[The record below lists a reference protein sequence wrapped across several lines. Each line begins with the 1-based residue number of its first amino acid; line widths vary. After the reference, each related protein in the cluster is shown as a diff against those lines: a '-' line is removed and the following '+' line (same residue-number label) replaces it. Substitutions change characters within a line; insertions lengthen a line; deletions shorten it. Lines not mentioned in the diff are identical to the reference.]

1 MKNLRKKRG
10 GRKMLKEIIESVSI
24 KVVLEIIFKTFL
36 CVVLVGAIGYNREK
50 KGMVVGIRT
59 HVLVGMVGLLI
70 QITSLEYYRING
82 GNNDVFRLAGQ
93 YISGIGFLGA
103 GTILKDKRSVK
114 GLTTAASIC
123 LAACIGLAV
132 GSGVYLGAV
141 IITVVS
147 YIFLTDI
154 FRLKKIMSIKRNS
167 YVFIEVELTGDTA
180 VSMEKVRNGLKI
192 AGVCIVSIETRKVS
206 IDKAKIILKL
216 NVDDEVD
223 INDIL
228 SEITYIDEVSKV
240 EFIG

>member
-1 MKNLRKKRG
+1 
-10 GRKMLKEIIESVSI
+10 MLKEIIESVSI

-154 FRLKKIMSIKRNS
+154 FRLKKIMSIKRNY

-180 VSMEKVRNGLKI
+180 VSMEKVRDGLKV

-240 EFIG
+240 EIIG

>member
-1 MKNLRKKRG
+1 
-10 GRKMLKEIIESVSI
+10 MLKEIIGSVNI
-24 KVVLEIIFKTFL
+24 KVILEIIFKTLL
-36 CVVLVGAIGYNREK
+36 CIVLVGAIGYNREK

-167 YVFIEVELTGDTA
+167 YVFIEVELTGDTV
-180 VSMEKVRNGLKI
+180 VSMEKVRDGLKI

>member
-1 MKNLRKKRG
+1 
-10 GRKMLKEIIESVSI
+10 MLKEIIESVSI

-192 AGVCIVSIETRKVS
+192 AGVCIISIETRKVS

>member
-1 MKNLRKKRG
+1 
-10 GRKMLKEIIESVSI
+10 MLKEIIESVNI

>member
-1 MKNLRKKRG
+1 
-10 GRKMLKEIIESVSI
+10 MLKEIIGSVSI

-70 QITSLEYYRING
+70 QITSIEYYRING

-132 GSGVYLGAV
+132 GAGVYLGAV

-180 VSMEKVRNGLKI
+180 VSMEKVRDGLKI

>member
-1 MKNLRKKRG
+1 
-10 GRKMLKEIIESVSI
+10 MLKEIIESVSI

-167 YVFIEVELTGDTA
+167 YVFIEVELTGDTV
-180 VSMEKVRNGLKI
+180 VSMEKVRDGLKI

>member
-1 MKNLRKKRG
+1 
-10 GRKMLKEIIESVSI
+10 MLKEIIESV

-167 YVFIEVELTGDTA
+167 YVFIEVELTGDTV
-180 VSMEKVRNGLKI
+180 VSMEKVRDGLKI

>member
-1 MKNLRKKRG
+1 
-10 GRKMLKEIIESVSI
+10 MLKEIIESVSI

-70 QITSLEYYRING
+70 QITSLEYYRI
-82 GNNDVFRLAGQ
+82 
-93 YISGIGFLGA
+93 
-103 GTILKDKRSVK
+103 TILKDKRSVK

-180 VSMEKVRNGLKI
+180 VSMEKVRDGLKI

>member
-1 MKNLRKKRG
+1 MKNLRKKG

>member
-1 MKNLRKKRG
+1 
-10 GRKMLKEIIESVSI
+10 MLKEIIESVSI

-114 GLTTAASIC
+114 GLTTAASIW

-167 YVFIEVELTGDTA
+167 YVFIEVELTGDTV
-180 VSMEKVRNGLKI
+180 VSMEKVRDGLKI

>member
-1 MKNLRKKRG
+1 
-10 GRKMLKEIIESVSI
+10 MLKEIIESVSI

-180 VSMEKVRNGLKI
+180 VSMEKVRDGLKI

-228 SEITYIDEVSKV
+228 SELTYIDEVTKV
-240 EFIG
+240 EVIG

>member
-1 MKNLRKKRG
+1 
-10 GRKMLKEIIESVSI
+10 MLKEIIESVSI

-192 AGVCIVSIETRKVS
+192 AGVCIVSIETIKVS

>member
-1 MKNLRKKRG
+1 
-10 GRKMLKEIIESVSI
+10 MLKEIIESVSI

-70 QITSLEYYRING
+70 QITSIEYYRING

-132 GSGVYLGAV
+132 GAGVYLGAV

-180 VSMEKVRNGLKI
+180 VSMEKVRDGLKI

>member
-1 MKNLRKKRG
+1 
-10 GRKMLKEIIESVSI
+10 MLKEIIESVSI
-24 KVVLEIIFKTFL
+24 KVVLEIIFKTFR

-180 VSMEKVRNGLKI
+180 VSMEKVRDGLKI

>member
-1 MKNLRKKRG
+1 
-10 GRKMLKEIIESVSI
+10 MLKEIIESVSI

-180 VSMEKVRNGLKI
+180 VSMEKVRDGLKI

-240 EFIG
+240 EIIG

>member
-1 MKNLRKKRG
+1 
-10 GRKMLKEIIESVSI
+10 MLKEIIGSVNI
-24 KVVLEIIFKTFL
+24 KVILEIIFKTLL
-36 CVVLVGAIGYNREK
+36 CIVLVGAIGYNREK

-180 VSMEKVRNGLKI
+180 VSMEKVRDGLKI

>member
-1 MKNLRKKRG
+1 M
-10 GRKMLKEIIESVSI
+10 
-24 KVVLEIIFKTFL
+24 
-36 CVVLVGAIGYNREK
+36 LVGAIGYNREK

>member
-1 MKNLRKKRG
+1 
-10 GRKMLKEIIESVSI
+10 MLKEIIESVSI

-141 IITVVS
+141 IITIVS

-180 VSMEKVRNGLKI
+180 VSMEKVRDGLKI
-192 AGVCIVSIETRKVS
+192 AGVCIVSIETSKVS
-206 IDKAKIILKL
+206 IDKAKIIL
-216 NVDDEVD
+216 
-223 INDIL
+223 
-228 SEITYIDEVSKV
+228 
-240 EFIG
+240 

>member
-1 MKNLRKKRG
+1 
-10 GRKMLKEIIESVSI
+10 MLKEIIESVSI

-180 VSMEKVRNGLKI
+180 VSMEKVRDGLKV

>member
-1 MKNLRKKRG
+1 
-10 GRKMLKEIIESVSI
+10 MLKEIIGSVSI

-141 IITVVS
+141 IITIVS

-180 VSMEKVRNGLKI
+180 VSMEKVRDGLKI

-206 IDKAKIILKL
+206 IDKAKVILKL

>member
-1 MKNLRKKRG
+1 
-10 GRKMLKEIIESVSI
+10 MLKEIIGSVNI
-24 KVVLEIIFKTFL
+24 KVILEIIFKTLL
-36 CVVLVGAIGYNREK
+36 CIVLVGAIGYNREK

-70 QITSLEYYRING
+70 QITSLEYYSING

-167 YVFIEVELTGDTA
+167 YVFIEVELTGDTV
-180 VSMEKVRNGLKI
+180 VSMEKVRDGLKI

>member
-1 MKNLRKKRG
+1 M
-10 GRKMLKEIIESVSI
+10 SCS
-24 KVVLEIIFKTFL
+24 
-36 CVVLVGAIGYNREK
+36 
-50 KGMVVGIRT
+50 
-59 HVLVGMVGLLI
+59 
-70 QITSLEYYRING
+70 S
-82 GNNDVFRLAGQ
+82 
-93 YISGIGFLGA
+93 
-103 GTILKDKRSVK
+103 
-114 GLTTAASIC
+114 
-123 LAACIGLAV
+123 IGLAV

-180 VSMEKVRNGLKI
+180 VSMEKVRDGLKI

>member
-1 MKNLRKKRG
+1 
-10 GRKMLKEIIESVSI
+10 MLKEIIESVSI

-180 VSMEKVRNGLKI
+180 VSMEKVSDCLKI

>member
-1 MKNLRKKRG
+1 
-10 GRKMLKEIIESVSI
+10 MLKEIIGSVSI

-167 YVFIEVELTGDTA
+167 YVFIEVELTGDTV
-180 VSMEKVRNGLKI
+180 VSMEKVRDGLKI

>member
-1 MKNLRKKRG
+1 
-10 GRKMLKEIIESVSI
+10 MLKEIIESVSI

-180 VSMEKVRNGLKI
+180 GIYGKSKKWFKNCRSLHCFNRNKKS
-192 AGVCIVSIETRKVS
+192 VHR
-206 IDKAKIILKL
+206 
-216 NVDDEVD
+216 
-223 INDIL
+223 
-228 SEITYIDEVSKV
+228 
-240 EFIG
+240 

>member
-1 MKNLRKKRG
+1 MDG
-10 GRKMLKEIIESVSI
+10 CIQVI
-24 KVVLEIIFKTFL
+24 VLEIIFKTFL

-240 EFIG
+240 EFIV

>member
-1 MKNLRKKRG
+1 M
-10 GRKMLKEIIESVSI
+10 
-24 KVVLEIIFKTFL
+24 IFKTFL

-167 YVFIEVELTGDTA
+167 YVFIEVELTGDTV
-180 VSMEKVRNGLKI
+180 VSMEKVRDGLKI

>member
-1 MKNLRKKRG
+1 
-10 GRKMLKEIIESVSI
+10 MLKEIIESVSI

-147 YIFLTDI
+147 YIFLSYI

-180 VSMEKVRNGLKI
+180 VSMEKVRDGLKI

>member
-1 MKNLRKKRG
+1 
-10 GRKMLKEIIESVSI
+10 MLKEIIESVSI

-180 VSMEKVRNGLKI
+180 VSMEKVRDGLKI

>member
-1 MKNLRKKRG
+1 
-10 GRKMLKEIIESVSI
+10 MLKEIIESVSI

-147 YIFLTDI
+147 YIFLTVL

-180 VSMEKVRNGLKI
+180 VSMEKVRDGLKI

>member
-1 MKNLRKKRG
+1 
-10 GRKMLKEIIESVSI
+10 MLKEIIESVSI

-167 YVFIEVELTGDTA
+167 YVFIEVELTGDA
-180 VSMEKVRNGLKI
+180 VVSMEKVRDGLKI

>member
-1 MKNLRKKRG
+1 
-10 GRKMLKEIIESVSI
+10 MLKEIIESVSI

-141 IITVVS
+141 IITIVS

-180 VSMEKVRNGLKI
+180 VSMEKVRDGLKI

-228 SEITYIDEVSKV
+228 SELTYIDEVTKV
-240 EFIG
+240 EVIG